1 MAHREGALAGEPV
14 KPMPVKL
21 LGWRPLVRNT
31 LRGFADVRLGKSLVI
46 HEIGLHAKGPS
57 RWCGLPGK
65 PQIDG
70 AGNVRRGTNG
80 KPLYVPI
87 LEWADKAAATAFSH
101 AVVAAVLA
109 EHPDALDGEAQP

>member
-14 KPMPVKL
+14 KPMPV
-21 LGWRPLVRNT
+21 
-31 LRGFADVRLGKSLVI
+31 
-46 HEIGLHAKGPS
+46 
-57 RWCGLPGK
+57 
-65 PQIDG
+65 
-70 AGNVRRGTNG
+70 NVRRGTNG

-87 LEWADKAAATAFSH
+87 LEWADRPAATAFSH